1 MRFDKNFTVDAILVD
16 LYKAF
21 DCIPYDLIIAKLATY
36 KVGRENLRLVIL
48 KGRKQCVK
56 IIDANGEYNKIISG
70 YRKVLYSSPFC
81 SSSQLLLFRCFLEGS
96 CKMGL
101 LKVCF

>member
-1 MRFDKNFTVDAILVD
+1 MRFDKNFIVDAILVD

-48 KGRKQCVK
+48 ILRAGNNV
-56 IIDANGEYNKIISG
+56 
-70 YRKVLYSSPFC
+70 
-81 SSSQLLLFRCFLEGS
+81 
-96 CKMGL
+96 
-101 LKVCF
+101 